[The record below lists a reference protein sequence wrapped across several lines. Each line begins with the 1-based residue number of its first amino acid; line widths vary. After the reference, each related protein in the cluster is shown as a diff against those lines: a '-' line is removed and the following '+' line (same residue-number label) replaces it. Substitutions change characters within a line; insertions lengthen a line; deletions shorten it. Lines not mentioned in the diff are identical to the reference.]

1 MTSFESETICL
12 IDTNVI
18 LRYLL
23 DDHPE
28 FSPKAIQFMVDVSK
42 GEVKAEIA
50 DFVLMECIFVM
61 KKHYKIPCTLV
72 VDRLVKIVNFEGII
86 NTNKA
91 ILINALL
98 SYEKYKTDIVD
109 CLLCS
114 YSSKNRI
121 DVSFDKDFKILNA
134 YWKNLKKYFDIC
146 FI

>member
-1 MTSFESETICL
+1 MTISESEISYF

-28 FSPKAIQFMVDVSK
+28 FSPKAIQFMVDVSRGK
-42 GEVKAEIA
+42 LKAEFA
-50 DFVLMECIFVM
+50 DIVLMECIFVM
-61 KKHYKIPCTLV
+61 EKHYKIPRTLV
-72 VDRLVKIVNFEGII
+72 VDRLAKILNFEGII

-98 SYEKYKTDIVD
+98 SYEKHKIDIVD

-114 YSSKNRI
+114 YSSENRI
-121 DVSFDKDFKILNA
+121 VVSFDKDFNILNA
-134 YWKNLKKYFDIC
+134 YWKNL
-146 FI
+146 

>member
-1 MTSFESETICL
+1 MTSSEPETIYL

-28 FSPKAIQFMVDVSK
+28 FSPKAIQFMLDVSK
-42 GEVKAEIA
+42 GKFRAEIA
-50 DFVLMECIFVM
+50 DIVLMECIFVM
-61 KKHYKIPCTLV
+61 EKHYKIPRSLV

-98 SYEKYKTDIVD
+98 SYEKHKIDIVD

-114 YSSKNRI
+114 YSSDNRI
-121 DVSFDKDFKILNA
+121 VVSFDKDFNTLNA
-134 YWKNLKKYFDIC
+134 YWKNL
-146 FI
+146 